1 MVNERKGTI
10 LRRKDD
16 RYLPYLPVREVDDS
30 MFPSRNGQKK
40 PGPPSIHQLY
50 LTDKP
55 LFSEDFQ

>member
-40 PGPPSIHQLY
+40 PNPPSIF
-50 LTDKP
+50 TN
-55 LFSEDFQ
+55 FI